1 VTVSLCTPSTT
12 IFGSTNVTV
21 TPLTVTSIAVS
32 ATQSTIKKGE
42 RTTFSAVAT
51 YSDGSTGD
59 FTAACEGWWPANAD
73 VAIPAYQ
80 SALPNDVVGIAAGT
94 TTIECARAQVVSGTT
109 TITVTP

>member
-1 VTVSLCTPSTT
+1 
-12 IFGSTNVTV
+12 V

-32 ATQSTIKKGE
+32 AAQSTIKKGE
-42 RTTFSAVAT
+42 RTTLSAVAT

-59 FTAACEGWWPANAD
+59 FTAACGWWPANAD

-80 SALPNDVVGIAAGT
+80 SAIPNDVVGIAAGT
-94 TTIECARAQVVSGTT
+94 TTFECARAQVVSGTT